1 MVLQVCIADTVYCK
15 SFVIL
20 HALSIGNRVLA
31 VEREVEVEVRI
42 FLLQF
47 PEVLKEEGF
56 TKRTSAIE
64 EVKLTVARVK
74 SLGNVHDLSTQRSH
88 TCTTTNPDHLL
99 ARCEVRMEVAI
110 RT

>member
-1 MVLQVCIADTVYCK
+1 MDLSEIVVHNAFWVYTERIEVVGNCLDEHRRSAEIVLAILWSLVVLQVCIADTVYCK

-47 PEVLKEEGF
+47 PEVLKEEG
-56 TKRTSAIE
+56 
-64 EVKLTVARVK
+64 
-74 SLGNVHDLSTQRSH
+74 
-88 TCTTTNPDHLL
+88 L
-99 ARCEVRMEVAI
+99 AFI
-110 RT
+110 P